1 MSQVNPDLIT
11 GTISLSVLPQT
22 NGHYICESL
31 INLTGCSTSDTRSY
45 GQTKEH
51 AIALALEELASHYRQ
66 LAQQYQNQDWNAVEQ
81 NESGEPIT
89 KRYHVILHYE
99 RIEEAQS
106 KFEAMHNTI
115 LGNTVV
121 ENAEITVVQIADD
134 LPIEPLTSS

>member
-1 MSQVNPDLIT
+1 MSQMNPDVIT
-11 GTISLSVLPQT
+11 GTISLTVLPQT
-22 NGHYICESL
+22 NGHYVCESS
-31 INLTGCSTSDTRSY
+31 INLTGYSTSDTRCY

-51 AIALALEELASHYRQ
+51 AIALALEELASHYRHLVQ
-66 LAQQYQNQDWNAVEQ
+66 EAQTQNWNAVER

-99 RIEEAQS
+99 RIGEAQS

-134 LPIEPLTSS
+134 LPIDPLTFS

>member
-1 MSQVNPDLIT
+1 MSQVNPALIT
-11 GTISLSVLPQT
+11 GTISLTVLPQT
-22 NGHYICESL
+22 NGHYVCESS
-31 INLTGCSTSDTRSY
+31 INLTGYSTSDTRCY

-66 LAQQYQNQDWNAVEQ
+66 LAQQYQNQDWDAVER
-81 NESGEPIT
+81 NESGEPIIN
-89 KRYHVILHYE
+89 RYHVILHYE
-99 RIEEAQS
+99 HIGEAQS

-121 ENAEITVVQIADD
+121 ENAEITVVQIAND